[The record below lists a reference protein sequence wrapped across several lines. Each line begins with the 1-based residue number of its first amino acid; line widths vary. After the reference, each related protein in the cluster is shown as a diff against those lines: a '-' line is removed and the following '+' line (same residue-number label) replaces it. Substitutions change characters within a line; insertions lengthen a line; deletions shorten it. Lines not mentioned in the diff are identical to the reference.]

1 MQAATDPF
9 PSHHPNDRGF
19 SYCRY
24 AEIPGPHDM
33 TGDDGER
40 TIVPTSLLLIQCR
53 NLLSQLIQFLNK
65 LGGLQY
71 LNVIPERE

>member
-1 MQAATDPF
+1 
-9 PSHHPNDRGF
+9 
-19 SYCRY
+19 
-24 AEIPGPHDM
+24 M